1 MLVAANPLIQ
11 IIPGLMIWTIVAFA
25 ITLWVLKRYAFGP
38 VQKLIDDRRDRIRQS
53 IEEADRAREEA
64 RRLLEEHRALIGQAK
79 GQAEEI
85 LAEARKVADAQRERL
100 RGELEEDRQRRL
112 DETQRQIE
120 QATAQALGDIRR
132 EVASLSLLAAE
143 KITRKTLT
151 DADQQRLIDEALS
164 EIDRGVALTRDDP
177 NVNRAVIGFCSYAW
191 SLMLRAHILVEAGRL
206 DEAKV
211 AYVTG
216 GEVAARNGDLQTK
229 KEIEVFLRRLD
240 ARAR

>member
-1 MLVAANPLIQ
+1 MLVAANPLIEV
-11 IIPGLMIWTIVAFA
+11 IPGLMIWTIVAFA

-64 RRLLEEHRALIGQAK
+64 RGLLEEHRALIGQAK

-100 RGELEEDRQRRL
+100 RGEIEEDRQRRL
-112 DETQRQIE
+112 AETERQIE
-120 QATAQALGDIRR
+120 QATQQALGEIRR

-151 DADQQRLIDEALS
+151 SADQARLIDEALA
-164 EIDRGVALTRDDP
+164 EIDFSQL
-177 NVNRAVIGFCSYAW
+177 
-191 SLMLRAHILVEAGRL
+191 EASRS
-206 DEAKV
+206 
-211 AYVTG
+211 
-216 GEVAARNGDLQTK
+216 
-229 KEIEVFLRRLD
+229 
-240 ARAR
+240 

>member
-11 IIPGLMIWTIVAFA
+11 IIPGLMIWTIVSFA

-64 RRLLEEHRALIGQAK
+64 RSLLEEHRALIGQAK

-85 LAEARKVADAQRERL
+85 LAEARKIADAQRERL
-100 RGELEEDRQRRL
+100 RGEIEEDRQRRL
-112 DETQRQIE
+112 DETERQIE
-120 QATAQALGDIRR
+120 QATTQALGEIRR

-164 EIDRGVALTRDDP
+164 EIDFSQL
-177 NVNRAVIGFCSYAW
+177 
-191 SLMLRAHILVEAGRL
+191 EASRS
-206 DEAKV
+206 
-211 AYVTG
+211 
-216 GEVAARNGDLQTK
+216 
-229 KEIEVFLRRLD
+229 
-240 ARAR
+240 